1 MTAFKSLAKE
11 TIFLIIVWAVTAL
24 LVFGIFFAGVYYK
37 KDKPQDYPTCG
48 VVVEVNYKNDLVVVE
63 DFNGNLWEF
72 EGCEDWLEGD
82 IASMIMNDCGTPEIY
97 DDEIITVRYS
107 GYVEN

>member
-1 MTAFKSLAKE
+1 MKKATHDFWIILGILVGAYAIIFMLACWFQPIRKAKE
-11 TIFLIIVWAVTAL
+11 
-24 LVFGIFFAGVYYK
+24 
-37 KDKPQDYPTCG
+37 YPTCG
-48 VVVEVNYKNDLVVVE
+48 EVVEVDYENDLVVVE

-97 DDEIITVRYS
+97 DDEIVTVKYS
-107 GYVEN
+107 GYVKN